1 MLYIGTYS
9 NPFRAYP
16 LACLQPE
23 FLELGTEEASQGRSL
38 TSIQRSTLNV
48 CQTTVLSL
56 VNQGL
61 LVSFQASPFREGSLT
76 HQSLVE
82 KIKKTIVF

>member
-16 LACLQPE
+16 IACLQPE
-23 FLELGTEEASQGRSL
+23 LLELGTEEASQGRSL
-38 TSIQRSTLNV
+38 AYIQRRLLNAY
-48 CQTTVLSL
+48 QAQSLSL

-61 LVSFQASPFREGSLT
+61 LVSFQAPLFREGWLT
-76 HQSLVE
+76 FFLILVRRPG
-82 KIKKTIVF
+82 